1 MSDSTTSGITTS
13 IHDVDI
19 LLVEDN
25 PDDAGLV
32 IRELRKNHLANN
44 LIHLTDGAEALD
56 FIFGRGKYS
65 SRKVEDKPRVILL
78 DLKMPKVDG
87 MQVLRTIRA
96 DDRTKL
102 IPVVVMTSSKEEK
115 DIVDSY
121 SLGVNA
127 YVVKPVGF
135 DSFSKAVAE
144 LGMFWILV
152 NQPPK

>member
-1 MSDSTTSGITTS
+1 MQNS
-13 IHDVDI
+13 IHDVDV

-25 PDDAGLV
+25 PDDARLV
-32 IRELRKNHLANN
+32 LRELKKNN
-44 LIHLTDGAEALD
+44 LGNNIIHLPDGAEALD

-65 SRKVEDKPRVILL
+65 DRKIEDKPRVILL
-78 DLKMPKVDG
+78 DLKMPKIDG
-87 MQVLRTIRA
+87 LQVLQAIRA

-102 IPVVVMTSSKEEK
+102 IPVVVMTSSREEK
-115 DIVDSY
+115 DIVKSY

-135 DSFSKAVAE
+135 DSFSKAVTE

-152 NQPPK
+152 NQVPK

>member
-1 MSDSTTSGITTS
+1 MTNS
-13 IHDVDI
+13 IHDVDV

-32 IRELRKNHLANN
+32 IRELKKINLGNSLYHLS
-44 LIHLTDGAEALD
+44 DGAEALD
-56 FIFGRGKYS
+56 FIFGRGEFS
-65 SRKVEDKPRVILL
+65 ERKVEDKPKVILL

-87 MQVLRTIRA
+87 LEVLRAIR
-96 DDRTKL
+96 DDERTKL
-102 IPVVVMTSSKEEK
+102 IPVVVMTSSREEQ
-115 DIVDSY
+115 DIIRSY

-152 NQPPK
+152 NQSPK

>member
-1 MSDSTTSGITTS
+1 MHNS
-13 IHDVDI
+13 IHDVDV

-32 IRELRKNHLANN
+32 IRELKKNNLGNN
-44 LIHLTDGAEALD
+44 LIHLSDGAEALD
-56 FIFGRGKYS
+56 FVFVRGKFS
-65 SRKVEDKPRVILL
+65 ERKIEDKPKVILL
-78 DLKMPKVDG
+78 DLKMPKIDG
-87 MQVLRTIRA
+87 LEVLRTIRG
-96 DDRTKL
+96 DERTKL
-102 IPVVVMTSSKEEK
+102 IPVVVMTSSREEQ
-115 DIVDSY
+115 DIIRSY

>member
-1 MSDSTTSGITTS
+1 MQNS
-13 IHDVDI
+13 IHDVDV

-32 IRELRKNHLANN
+32 IRELKKNHLGNK

-56 FIFGRGKYS
+56 FLFGRGKYAE
-65 SRKVEDKPRVILL
+65 RKIEDRPKLVLL

-87 MQVLRTIRA
+87 LQVLRAIRG
-96 DDRTKL
+96 DERTKF
-102 IPVVVMTSSKEEK
+102 IPVVVMTSSREEK
-115 DIVDSY
+115 DIINSY

-135 DSFSKAVAE
+135 DNFSKAVAE
-144 LGMFWILV
+144 LGLFWILV
-152 NQPPK
+152 NQPPS

>member
-1 MSDSTTSGITTS
+1 MTNS
-13 IHDVDI
+13 IHDVDV

-32 IRELRKNHLANN
+32 IRELKKINLGNSLYHLS
-44 LIHLTDGAEALD
+44 DGAEALD
-56 FIFGRGKYS
+56 FIFGRGEFS
-65 SRKVEDKPRVILL
+65 ERKVEDKPKVILL

-87 MQVLRTIRA
+87 LEVLRTIRD

-102 IPVVVMTSSKEEK
+102 IPVVVMTSSREEQ
-115 DIVDSY
+115 DIIRSY

-135 DSFSKAVAE
+135 DNFSKAVAE
-144 LGMFWILV
+144 LGMFWRLV
-152 NQPPK
+152 NQSPR

>member
-1 MSDSTTSGITTS
+1 MQTHV
-13 IHDVDI
+13 HDVDV

-32 IRELRKNHLANN
+32 IRELKKNHLGNN

-56 FIFGRGKYS
+56 FIFGKGKYENRNVS
-65 SRKVEDKPRVILL
+65 AKPKVILL

-87 MQVLRTIRA
+87 LQVLRSIRE
-96 DDRTKL
+96 DERTKY
-102 IPVVVMTSSKEEK
+102 IPVVVMTSSREEK
-115 DIVDSY
+115 DIIQSY

-127 YVVKPVGF
+127 YVVKPLGF

-144 LGMFWILV
+144 LGLFWILV
-152 NQPPK
+152 NQPPG

>member
-1 MSDSTTSGITTS
+1 MENS
-13 IHDVDI
+13 IHDVDV

-32 IRELRKNHLANN
+32 IRELKRNNLGNN
-44 LIHLTDGAEALD
+44 LIHLPDGAEALD
-56 FIFGRGKYS
+56 FLFVKGKYS
-65 SRKVEDKPRVILL
+65 ARKIEDKPKVILL

-87 MQVLRTIRA
+87 LQVLRAIRG
-96 DDRTKL
+96 DERTKY
-102 IPVVVMTSSKEEK
+102 IPVVIMTSSREER
-115 DIVDSY
+115 DIVESY

-144 LGMFWILV
+144 LGLFWVLV
-152 NQPPK
+152 NQPPA

>member
-1 MSDSTTSGITTS
+1 MQNS
-13 IHDVDI
+13 IHDVDV

-32 IRELRKNHLANN
+32 IRELKKNHLGNK

-56 FIFGRGKYS
+56 FLFGKGKYAE
-65 SRKVEDKPRVILL
+65 RKIEDRPKLVLL

-87 MQVLRTIRA
+87 LQVLRAIRG
-96 DDRTKL
+96 DDRTKF
-102 IPVVVMTSSKEEK
+102 IPVVVMTSSREEK
-115 DIVDSY
+115 DIINSY

-135 DSFSKAVAE
+135 DNFSKAVAE
-144 LGMFWILV
+144 LGLFWILV
-152 NQPPK
+152 NQPPS

>member
-1 MSDSTTSGITTS
+1 MTNSM
-13 IHDVDI
+13 HDVEV

-32 IRELRKNHLANN
+32 IRELKKNN
-44 LIHLTDGAEALD
+44 LGNNLYHLTDGAEALD
-56 FIFGRGKYS
+56 FIFTRGKFS
-65 SRKVEDKPRVILL
+65 ERKIEDKPKLILL

-87 MQVLRTIRA
+87 LEVLRVIRNDA
-96 DDRTKL
+96 RTKL
-102 IPVVVMTSSKEEK
+102 IPVVVMTSSREEQ
-115 DIVDSY
+115 DIIKSY

-135 DSFSKAVAE
+135 DKFSRAVAE

-152 NQPPK
+152 NESPK